1 MAARP
6 DLRLRAPATARNRDP
21 ILAVLRRVLP
31 AGGRVLEIAC
41 GSGEHAVHFARAMP
55 LLDWRPSDPESAARA
70 SAAAWIEAEGLTN
83 VREPLDIDVR
93 ADKWG
98 VEDEAPFDAIVSIN
112 MVHIAPW
119 TCALGLMNGA
129 GRLVREGGALF
140 LYGPFMRG
148 GVHTAPSN
156 EAFDASL
163 KSRDPS
169 WGVRDIA
176 DIEAAAQMQG
186 FMLREIVE
194 MPANNFSLVFAR
206 A

>member
-1 MAARP
+1 M
-6 DLRLRAPATARNRDP
+6 DLRLRAPSTARNRDP
-21 ILAVLRRVLP
+21 ILSVLRRVLP

-41 GSGEHAVHFARAMP
+41 GSGEHAVHFARDNP
-55 LLDWRPSDPESAARA
+55 LLDWRPSDPDAAARA
-70 SAAAWIEAEGLTN
+70 SAAAWIASEGLTN

-93 ADKWG
+93 KDVWG

-119 TCALGLMNGA
+119 SCALGLMSGA
-129 GRLVREGGALF
+129 GRLVREGGVLF
-140 LYGPFMRG
+140 LYGPFMRNG
-148 GVHTAPSN
+148 AHTAPSN

-163 KSRDPS
+163 KARNSEWGIRDM
-169 WGVRDIA
+169 A

-186 FMLREIVE
+186 FMLREVVE